1 LIGKVVLREVTES
14 DLPIF
19 FEQQLD
25 PAANYMAAF
34 TARDPTDRNA
44 FNAHWTKILADDTVM
59 VETILLGGHVA
70 GSVASWV
77 DTKWLGE
84 PEVTYWVGKEYWG
97 KGLATRALSEFLK
110 IQKTRPL
117 YARAAR
123 DNIASL
129 RVLEK
134 CGFKIFG
141 YNKGIAFARGTEI
154 EEALLELR

>member
-1 LIGKVVLREVTES
+1 MREVRES

-34 TARDPTDRNA
+34 TAQDPADRNA
-44 FNAHWTKILADDTVM
+44 FNAHWSKILADDTVM
-59 VETILLGGHVA
+59 IRTILLDGHVA

-77 DTKWLGE
+77 DPKWLGK
-84 PEVTYWVGKEYWG
+84 PEVTYWIGKEYWG
-97 KGLATRALSEFLK
+97 KGFATRALSKFLNH
-110 IQKTRPL
+110 QKTRPL

-123 DNIASL
+123 DNLASL
-129 RVLEK
+129 QVLEK
-134 CGFKIFG
+134 CGFKILG
-141 YNKGIAFARGTEI
+141 YHKGIAFARGTEI